1 VLVQTLEFD
10 PAVADATAKVLEFM
24 CFTSILDE
32 AVELED
38 SESSWVAAKLAF
50 AGKPSGSLGV
60 GVSRA
65 SACSIAAN
73 FLGLDTEELSP
84 TQINEVIGELTNIIA
99 GSLVSSFKSD
109 CCFALSHP
117 EMESPDEFIEQLK
130 VSKSRIFRLEDGFF
144 AVWLQIHE

>member
-10 PAVADATAKVLEFM
+10 PAVADATAKVLESM

-32 AVELED
+32 AVEPE
-38 SESSWVAAKLAF
+38 SGESSWVAAKLAF
-50 AGKPSGSLGV
+50 AGKPSGSFGI
-60 GVSRA
+60 GVSQA

-73 FLGLDTEELSP
+73 FLGLDAEELSP
-84 TQINEVIGELTNIIA
+84 TQINEVIGELTNMIA
-99 GSLVSSFKSD
+99 GSLVSNFKTD

-117 EMESPDEFIEQLK
+117 EMESPDEFMAQLQA
-130 VSKSRIFRLEDGFF
+130 SKGRIFRLDDGFF